1 MEWILTIIG
10 IVAAVIVGGLL
21 LVGLGI
27 GLIIFI
33 AIAAVLALVGAIFY
47 FFMGADGLIDLVSP
61 DFSSS
66 KIPDEFIA
74 CLQSQ
79 TDVDDC
85 RQKFTSWPKDRNEL
99 LSQLSENFKRDL
111 GKKNSSNNWN
121 IQMEQING
129 KGSMK
134 LERTSSYELNDRVQ
148 ESFVLSKNGSDYK
161 IDNFSINY
169 QKGAP

>member
-21 LVGLGI
+21 LVTRHRPDHI
-27 GLIIFI
+27 HRHSRCFS
-33 AIAAVLALVGAIFY
+33 ACWCYFY

-61 DFSSS
+61 DFNSS

-79 TDVDDC
+79 TDVDEC